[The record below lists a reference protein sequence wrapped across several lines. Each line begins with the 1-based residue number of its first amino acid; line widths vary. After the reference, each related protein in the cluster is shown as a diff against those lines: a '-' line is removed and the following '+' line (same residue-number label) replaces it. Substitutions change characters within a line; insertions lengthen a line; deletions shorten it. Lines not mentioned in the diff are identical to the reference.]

1 MQNVEAIFSA
11 VNETVEAERREYAT
25 DTKPEPTPAPE
36 PEPTTAENGAPL
48 SFPVHIMRGAAGYFS
63 DVMAGCMEPPRHFFF
78 LAYLTCMGNILQ
90 NTLKTELYPQG
101 RLYTVILGASADDR
115 KSTAISKT
123 VSFFLNT
130 ISAFKACFGVGSAE
144 GLQRRF
150 LKDASDGT
158 PSSVLLVFD
167 ELKAFVGKSK
177 VDGSVLLP
185 MVCTLFETNRY
196 ESHTKD
202 REIILTNA
210 YLSILAASTIETY
223 ERTWDSAF
231 QDIGMTNRLFIVPGA
246 GRRLHAI
253 PGRVPG
259 HELETMKSDLG
270 KILRAASITPEF
282 EITPAARALYEAWY
296 FNLEQSIHTKRLDT
310 YALRFMIL
318 LTVNAGKSEVDEST
332 VQDVI
337 DLMNWQLQARRLHDP
352 IDADSAVAKIEE
364 KIRRVL
370 GAGPRTDYELK
381 RAVHYSRVGTWV
393 FSNAIRNLT
402 RGGEIQ
408 FYKATKQWGRK

>member
-1 MQNVEAIFSA
+1 MQSIESIAAA
-11 VNETVEAERREYAT
+11 VYETVEMEAEGRQYA
-25 DTKPEPTPAPE
+25 PELEPTPAP
-36 PEPTTAENGAPL
+36 AENGAPL
-48 SFPVHIMRGAAGYFS
+48 SFPVKVMTGAAGYFS
-63 DVMAGCMEPPRHFFF
+63 DVMAGCMEPPRHFFY
-78 LAYLTCMGNILQ
+78 LAYLTCLGNILR
-90 NTLKTELYPQG
+90 NTLKTELHPQA
-101 RLYTVILGASADDR
+101 RLYTVILGESADDR

-123 VSFFLNT
+123 VNFFQKS
-130 ISAFKACFGVGSAE
+130 ISSFKACFGVGSAE

-150 LKDASDGT
+150 LKDASDGM
-158 PSSVLLVFD
+158 PSNVLLVFD

-185 MVCTLFETNRY
+185 MVCTLFESNRY

-202 REIILTNA
+202 REIILTDA
-210 YLSILAASTIETY
+210 CLSILAASTIETY

-246 GRRLHAI
+246 GKRIHAI
-253 PGRVPG
+253 PGQVRG
-259 HELETMKSDLG
+259 HEWEIMKTDLG
-270 KILRAASITPEF
+270 KIFWIASMTPEY
-282 EITPAARALYEAWY
+282 EITPAARTLYEEWY
-296 FNLEQSIHTKRLDT
+296 MALEQSIHTKRLDT

-337 DLMNWQLQARRLHDP
+337 DLMNWQLQARRLYDP

-370 GAGPRTDYELK
+370 GTGPRTDYELK

-393 FSNAIRNLT
+393 YSNAIRNLM

-408 FYKATKQWGRK
+408 FYKAANQWGLK

>member
-1 MQNVEAIFSA
+1 MQENQAIEVIRRA
-11 VNETVEAERREYAT
+11 CEGKAAEERREYA
-25 DTKPEPTPAPE
+25 PAQEPTPAP
-36 PEPTTAENGAPL
+36 AENGAPL
-48 SFPVHIMRGAAGYFS
+48 SFPVHIMRGAAGFFS
-63 DVMAGCMEPPRHFFF
+63 AVMAACMEPPQHFFF
-78 LAYLTCMGNILQ
+78 LAYLTCLGNILQ
-90 NTLKTELYPQG
+90 NTLKTELQPQA
-101 RLYTVILGASADDR
+101 RLYTVILSESADDR

-123 VSFFLNT
+123 VTFFQKS
-130 ISAFKACFGVGSAE
+130 ISSFKACFGVGSAE

-150 LKDASDGT
+150 LKDASDGM
-158 PSSVLLVFD
+158 PSNVLLVFD

-185 MVCTLFETNRY
+185 MVCTLFESNRY

-210 YLSILAASTIETY
+210 CLSILAASTIETY

-246 GRRLHAI
+246 GRRLHAL
-253 PGRVPG
+253 PGQVPG
-259 HELETMKSDLG
+259 HEWEIMKTDLG
-270 KILRAASITPEF
+270 KILRVALMTPEL

-296 FNLEQSIHTKRLDT
+296 LNLEQSIHTKRLDT

-337 DLMNWQLQARRLHDP
+337 DLMNWQLQARRLYDP
-352 IDADSAVAKIEE
+352 IDADSNIAKCEE

-370 GAGPRTDYELK
+370 GTGPRTDYELK

-393 FSNAIRNLT
+393 YSNAIRNLT
-402 RGGEIQ
+402 RGNEIQ

>member
-1 MQNVEAIFSA
+1 MTIEQIFSA
-11 VNETVEAERREYAT
+11 VNEAVEAERQQYAGT
-25 DTKPEPTPAPE
+25 EQDAAPRK
-36 PEPTTAENGAPL
+36 ENGSPL
-48 SFPVHIMRGAAGYFS
+48 SFPVHIMTGAAGYF
-63 DVMAGCMEPPRHFFF
+63 AGVLSACMEPPRHFFF
-78 LAYLTCMGNILQ
+78 IAYLTCLGNILQ
-90 NTLKTELYPQG
+90 NTLKTELYPQA
-101 RLYTVILGASADDR
+101 RLYTVILGESADDR

-130 ISAFKACFGVGSAE
+130 ISTFKACFGVGSAE

-150 LKDASDGT
+150 LKDASDGM
-158 PSSVLLVFD
+158 PANVLLVFD

-202 REIILTNA
+202 REIILNNA

-223 ERTWDSAF
+223 ERCWDSAF
-231 QDIGMTNRLFIVPGA
+231 QDIGMTNRLFIVPGQ
-246 GRRLHAI
+246 GKRLHAM
-253 PGRVPG
+253 PGRVPV
-259 HELETMKSDLG
+259 HEWETMKNDVG

-282 EITPAARALYEAWY
+282 DVTPGARALYESWY
-296 FNLEQSIHTKRLDT
+296 LNLEQSIHTKRLDT

-318 LTVNAGKSEVDEST
+318 LTVNAGKSEVDESI

-337 DLMNWQLQARRLHDP
+337 DLMNWQLRVRRLHDP
-352 IDADSAVAKIEE
+352 IDADSAVAKVEE
-364 KIRRVL
+364 KVRRVL

-393 FSNAIRNLT
+393 YTNAMRNLT
-402 RGGEIQ
+402 NGREIQ
-408 FYKATKQWGRK
+408 FDKKAQTWGLK